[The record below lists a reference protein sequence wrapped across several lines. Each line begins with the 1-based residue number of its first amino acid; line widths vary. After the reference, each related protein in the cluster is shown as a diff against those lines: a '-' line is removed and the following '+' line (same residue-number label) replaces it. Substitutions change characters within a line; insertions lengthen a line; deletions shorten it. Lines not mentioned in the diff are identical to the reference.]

1 MANSKKLFEAFP
13 EISTQEWEA
22 VIEKDLKGADYSK
35 RLIWRTEEGF
45 EVRPYYRAEDI
56 QDISYIDSLPDQ
68 FPYTR
73 GYKTESNHWN
83 IMQEV
88 NHKDP
93 REANKIAKDALKRG
107 ADKIDFNVENV
118 KTEKDLEDLL
128 QGIDLEKVEIQFNS
142 AEDYHPLIS
151 FFQKYIEK
159 TGASKDKIRG
169 AIHFDIL
176 ACAMRHGKLLKPQAE
191 VFAKIE
197 KIFELTRDLKNFK
210 ILNVNGLELNDR
222 GATITQE
229 LGYVLGMANEYL
241 AWFTGKGVPVHE
253 IARKIQFTLSVGPNY
268 FIEIAKL
275 RSIRMLWSTM
285 IAQYKPECDCAYRLQ
300 INSVA
305 SSWNKTLFD
314 PYVNILRSTTEGMA
328 AALGGADTIALNPF
342 DAIYKEDNEFSSR
355 INRNIQVILKEESY
369 FDKVV
374 DPAAGSY
381 YIENLTLSIAE
392 HAWKLFQEV
401 ERQGGLLKLIES
413 QELQAAIEESAA
425 KKLKDIATR
434 KTVLLGT
441 NQYPNTNEAMLDK
454 IEVTPE
460 QPENPTLRAAQEFE
474 KLRLQT
480 EQFAQKS
487 ARPSVYLLK
496 LGNLAMRQARAGF
509 ITNFFG
515 CAGYEIVESP
525 GFATVEEGV
534 KAALESKP
542 SMIVVCSSDEEYATL
557 GVEAVQQVKKAA
569 PVISFIVAGNPTESI
584 EQLKAAGVDDFIH
597 IRLNVLETLQKYNNL
612 LLK

>member
-1 MANSKKLFEAFP
+1 M
-13 EISTQEWEA
+13 
-22 VIEKDLKGADYSK
+22 
-35 RLIWRTEEGF
+35 
-45 EVRPYYRAEDI
+45 
-56 QDISYIDSLPDQ
+56 
-68 FPYTR
+68 
-73 GYKTESNHWN
+73 
-83 IMQEV
+83 
-88 NHKDP
+88 
-93 REANKIAKDALKRG
+93 KRG

-142 AEDYHPLIS
+142 AEDYHSLIS

-197 KIFELTRDLKNFK
+197 KIFELTRDLRNFK

-241 AWFTGKGVPVHE
+241 AWFTEKGVPVHE

-268 FIEIAKL
+268 FMEIAKL

-381 YIENLTLSIAE
+381 YIENLTMSIAE

-401 ERQGGLLKLIES
+401 ESQGGLLKLIES

-441 NQYPNTNEAMLDK
+441 IN
-454 IEVTPE
+454 IRTPM
-460 QPENPTLRAAQEFE
+460 RRCWI
-474 KLRLQT
+474 KLRLPLSNLKIQPYV
-480 EQFAQKS
+480 QRKSLRNYVFKQNNLLKKCSSQRLFAQI
-487 ARPSVYLLK
+487 
-496 LGNLAMRQARAGF
+496 GNLAMRQRAGF

-534 KAALESKP
+534 K
-542 SMIVVCSSDEEYATL
+542 
-557 GVEAVQQVKKAA
+557 
-569 PVISFIVAGNPTESI
+569 
-584 EQLKAAGVDDFIH
+584 
-597 IRLNVLETLQKYNNL
+597 RLWRANHR
-612 LLK
+612 